1 MWLQIVITPINIC
14 KQELLSFD
22 KKVEQ
27 ARAMV
32 YQEASGAF
40 VSGFNLERMGMLL
53 SVLAALLL
61 HAALLMYYRPLTA
74 GLASAKTTQL
84 PVMEMFAV
92 ETRAVQPAPATPI
105 SVPTPAPIPAPI
117 KVAPKTVEQKASTV
131 VKKTARAL
139 RSITQPSTPAQAV
152 PPVENAASKP
162 AVPSAPVLVKKPQ
175 FLTPPA
181 KPIYPAVAR
190 RRGQQGTVWLEIL
203 LSESGRQ
210 MQLSVVRSSGFQ
222 TLDEAAKVAV
232 ADWKLAPYRMNGVA
246 VLSRVQVPV
255 AFVIQ

>member
-1 MWLQIVITPINIC
+1 
-14 KQELLSFD
+14 
-22 KKVEQ
+22 
-27 ARAMV
+27 MV
-32 YQEASGAF
+32 YQEASGAC
-40 VSGFNLERMGMLL
+40 VSGFNLERAGMLL
-53 SVLAALLL
+53 SVLAAFLL
-61 HAALLMYYRPLTA
+61 HAALLIYYWPLTA
-74 GLASAKTTQL
+74 GLASAKTTQP
-84 PVMEMFAV
+84 PVLEMFAV
-92 ETRAVQPAPATPI
+92 EARAVQPAPAMPI
-105 SVPTPAPIPAPI
+105 SAQPPAPTPAPI
-117 KVAPKTVEQKASTV
+117 KVEPKTVEQKTAAV
-131 VKKTARAL
+131 VKKTARTVRAMP
-139 RSITQPSTPAQAV
+139 QPSAPVQPAS
-152 PPVENAASKP
+152 PVENAVSKP
-162 AVPSAPVLVKKPQ
+162 AVPSAPVLVKKPK

-190 RRGQQGTVWLEIL
+190 RRGQQGTVLLEIL